1 MTTSPTVSRRGVVL
15 GAGVAAAAV
24 AVAGCST
31 YGDEPTA
38 APVSPEPGTAAPGAP
53 APALAKTAEVP
64 VGGGVIVGDT
74 VITQPTPGT
83 YVGLSTTCTHAGC
96 KVTKIQD
103 GAIDCVCHGSKFALD
118 GTAVAGPAKKP
129 LAAKAVRVEGDSI
142 VAG

>member
-15 GAGVAAAAV
+15 GAGVAAAAA

-31 YGDEPTA
+31 YGAEPA
-38 APVSPEPGTAAPGAP
+38 APAPAAPGTAEPGAP
-53 APALAKTAEVP
+53 IPALAKTADVP

-74 VITQPTPGT
+74 VITQPTPGN
-83 YVGLSTTCTHAGC
+83 YVGLSSTCTHAGC
-96 KVTKIQD
+96 TVTEIQD

-129 LAAKAVRVEGDSI
+129 LAAKVVRVEGDSI